1 MSFGERL
8 KELRLKDGSTQL
20 QLAKILDISKS
31 NVSKYE
37 SNCIEPNLDIVVK
50 IAMHFGVSSDYLLG
64 LSDKYYNKDDLE
76 WRFSKVSNRLGNILS
91 TYRQKENLSKAEFAQ
106 RLKIN
111 QELYDNIEIGKY
123 EPTFELLKRIAAETQ
138 YDIDYLTGAS
148 DHTSVPSNEKFELLG
163 KRSSV
168 LIFEG
173 NSHFKARFE
182 ELCLQNSIN
191 QDNAEKHLGLDK
203 QTYIDIRW
211 NRMPTLSE
219 LLKISYAFGVS
230 LDYLIGKTDIK
241 LSTLKG
247 DELELI
253 LNYRD
258 CLENF
263 KKSIFDR
270 AKELSLESLHEKE
283 AAVAAETPLKKTG
296 TDNLGK

>member
-1 MSFGERL
+1 MAVSGERIRH
-8 KELRLKDGSTQL
+8 LRKRAGLTQEAL
-20 QLAKILDISKS
+20 GKKLGVIKQTVSSWENGIS
-31 NVSKYE
+31 
-37 SNCIEPNLDIVVK
+37 EPNSEILL
-50 IAMHFGVSSDYLLG
+50 AMASLLGVTTDYLLG
-64 LSDKYYNKDDLE
+64 LSDSIDSSDWKYPP
-76 WRFSKVSNRLGNILS
+76 VSNRFGNILS
-91 TYRQKENLSKAEFAQ
+91 SYRQKENLSVAEFAE
-106 RLKIN
+106 RLRISP
-111 QELYDNIEIGKY
+111 ELYSNIEIGRY

-148 DHTSVPSNEKFELLG
+148 DHTTAPSNEIFEFSG
-163 KRSSV
+163 KRCPM
-168 LIFEG
+168 LLFEG

-191 QDNAEKHLGLDK
+191 QDNAEKRLGLDK

-258 CLENF
+258 CLEHF
-263 KKSIFDR
+263 KKSIYDR

-283 AAVAAETPLKKTG
+283 AAVAAETQLKKTG